1 MTKESR
7 VALSDEDHAALTISA
22 QRAGMRLATYL
33 RYCAL
38 RDAAS
43 NGIHAKQPQA
53 D

>member
-22 QRAGMRLATYL
+22 QKAGMRLATYL

-38 RDAAS
+38 KDAAAH
-43 NGIHAKQPQA
+43 GIHSTQPQA